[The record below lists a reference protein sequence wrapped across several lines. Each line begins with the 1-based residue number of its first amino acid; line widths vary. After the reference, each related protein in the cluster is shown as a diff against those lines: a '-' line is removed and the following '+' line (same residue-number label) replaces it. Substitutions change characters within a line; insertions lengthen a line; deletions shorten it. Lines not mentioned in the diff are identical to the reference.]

1 MLGKSVRGLILR
13 MLLKI
18 KQAISVLIGDK
29 EDKMGLEYFKKS
41 EFTCKC
47 GCGETVIDDELL
59 YMLNKAR
66 EFAKIPFIIS
76 SGYRCE
82 NHPESKKNPTSS
94 HIKGLAVD
102 IKCEDSTTRAI
113 MMDAL
118 VYAEFERYGLHKSFI
133 HVDIDY
139 NSKPS
144 PVIWL
149 Y

>member
-1 MLGKSVRGLILR
+1 MKLNH
-13 MLLKI
+13 
-18 KQAISVLIGDK
+18 
-29 EDKMGLEYFKKS
+29 FKNS

-66 EFAKIPFIIS
+66 EFAKIPFVIS

-102 IKCEDSTTRAI
+102 IKCEDSNTRAI

-139 NSKPS
+139 NNKPS

>member
-1 MLGKSVRGLILR
+1 MQIQMELILSLFA
-13 MLLKI
+13 LLRN
-18 KQAISVLIGDK
+18 LFY
-29 EDKMGLEYFKKS
+29 KMTLKHFKRS

-47 GCGETVIDDELL
+47 GCGETVISDELL
-59 YMLNKAR
+59 QSLDKAR
-66 EFAKIPFIIS
+66 EFAKIPFVIS
-76 SGYRCE
+76 SGYRCK

-102 IKCEDSTTRAI
+102 IKCEGSNTRAI

-118 VYAEFERYGLHKSFI
+118 VFADFERFGLHESFI
-133 HVDIDY
+133 HVDIDVY
-139 NSKPS
+139 DKPS

>member
-1 MLGKSVRGLILR
+1 MK
-13 MLLKI
+13 LK
-18 KQAISVLIGDK
+18 
-29 EDKMGLEYFKKS
+29 YFKKS

-47 GCGETVIDDELL
+47 GCGETVISDELL
-59 YMLNKAR
+59 WMLEKAR
-66 EFAKIPFIIS
+66 GFAKIPFVIS

-82 NHPESKKNPTSS
+82 NHSESKKNPTSS
-94 HIKGLAVD
+94 HIRGLAVD
-102 IKCEDSTTRAI
+102 IKCENSNTRAR

-139 NSKPS
+139 TRKPS

>member
-1 MLGKSVRGLILR
+1 MQTQMGLILSLFA
-13 MLLKI
+13 LLRN
-18 KQAISVLIGDK
+18 LLY
-29 EDKMGLEYFKKS
+29 KMTLKHFKRS

-47 GCGETVIDDELL
+47 GCGETVISDELL
-59 YMLNKAR
+59 QSLDKAR
-66 EFAKIPFIIS
+66 EFAKIPFVIS
-76 SGYRCE
+76 SGYRCK

-102 IKCEDSTTRAI
+102 IKCEGSNTRAI

-118 VYAEFERYGLHKSFI
+118 VFADFERFGLHESFI
-133 HVDIDY
+133 HVDIDVY
-139 NSKPS
+139 DKPS

>member
-1 MLGKSVRGLILR
+1 MKVFLKILLN
-13 MLLKI
+13 LLK
-18 KQAISVLIGDK
+18 KK
-29 EDKMGLEYFKKS
+29 NKMTLKHFKRS

-47 GCGETVIDDELL
+47 GCGETVISDELL
-59 YMLNKAR
+59 QYLDKAR
-66 EFAKIPFIIS
+66 EFAKIPFVIS
-76 SGYRCE
+76 SGYRCK

-102 IKCEDSTTRAI
+102 IKCEGSNTRAI

-118 VYAEFERYGLHKSFI
+118 VFADFERFGLHESFI
-133 HVDIDY
+133 HVDIDVY
-139 NSKPS
+139 DKPS

>member
-1 MLGKSVRGLILR
+1 MRLWKA
-13 MLLKI
+13 LKNQNNM
-18 KQAISVLIGDK
+18 KAK
-29 EDKMGLEYFKKS
+29 HFKNS

-47 GCGETVIDDELL
+47 GCGETVISDDLL
-59 YMLNKAR
+59 LMLDRAR
-66 EFAKIPFIIS
+66 EFAKIPFKIN
-76 SGYRCE
+76 SGYRCK

-102 IKCEDSTTRAI
+102 IECKDSSTRAI

-118 VYAEFERYGLHKSFI
+118 VYAEFERFGLHKSFI
-133 HVDIDY
+133 HVDIDVVD
-139 NSKPS
+139 KVS

>member
-1 MLGKSVRGLILR
+1 MQIQMPLILSLFA
-13 MLLKI
+13 LLRN
-18 KQAISVLIGDK
+18 LLY
-29 EDKMGLEYFKKS
+29 KMTLKHFKRS

-47 GCGETVIDDELL
+47 GCGETVISDELL
-59 YMLNKAR
+59 QSLDKAR
-66 EFAKIPFIIS
+66 EFAKIPFVIS
-76 SGYRCE
+76 SGYRCK

-102 IKCEDSTTRAI
+102 IKCEGSSARAI

-118 VYAEFERYGLHKSFI
+118 VFADFKRFGLHESFI
-133 HVDIDY
+133 HVDIDVY
-139 NSKPS
+139 DKPS

>member
-1 MLGKSVRGLILR
+1 MIKN
-13 MLLKI
+13 KI
-18 KQAISVLIGDK
+18 KLK
-29 EDKMGLEYFKKS
+29 YFKKS

-47 GCGETVIDDELL
+47 GCGKNIINDDLL
-59 YMLNKAR
+59 FQLDRAR
-66 EFAKIPFIIS
+66 GFAGIPFKIS

-94 HIKGLAVD
+94 HITGLAAD
-102 IKCEDSTTRAI
+102 IECKDSNTRAI

-139 NSKPS
+139 TRKPS
-144 PVIWL
+144 PAIWL

>member
-1 MLGKSVRGLILR
+1 MT
-13 MLLKI
+13 LK
-18 KQAISVLIGDK
+18 
-29 EDKMGLEYFKKS
+29 YFKRK

-47 GCGETVIDDELL
+47 GCNHNNINSELL
-59 YMLNKAR
+59 EMLDEAR
-66 EFAKIPFIIS
+66 KMAKLPFVIS

-102 IKCEDSTTRAI
+102 IKCSDSKSRAI
-113 MMDAL
+113 ILDAL
-118 VYAEFERYGLHKSFI
+118 GFVGFKRFGLHDSFI
-133 HVDIDY
+133 HADIDE
-139 NSKPS
+139 SKAN

>member
-1 MLGKSVRGLILR
+1 MKNK
-13 MLLKI
+13 MTLKH
-18 KQAISVLIGDK
+18 
-29 EDKMGLEYFKKS
+29 FKRS

-47 GCGETVIDDELL
+47 GCGQTVISDELL
-59 YMLNKAR
+59 YCLDKAR
-66 EFAKIPFIIS
+66 EFAKIPFVIS

-102 IKCEDSTTRAI
+102 IECKDSNSRAI

-118 VYAEFERYGLHKSFI
+118 VFAEFERFGLHKSFI
-133 HVDIDY
+133 HVDIDLY
-139 NSKPS
+139 DKPS

>member
-1 MLGKSVRGLILR
+1 MS
-13 MLLKI
+13 
-18 KQAISVLIGDK
+18 
-29 EDKMGLEYFKKS
+29 YFKNK

-47 GCGETVIDDELL
+47 GCNKTIISDELIA
-59 YMLNKAR
+59 MLNKAR
-66 EFAKIPFIIS
+66 KFAKIPFVIS

-82 NHPESKKNPTSS
+82 KHIESIRNPKSS

-102 IKCEDSTTRAI
+102 IKCKDSYNRAI
-113 MMDAL
+113 IMDAL
-118 VYAEFERYGLHKSFI
+118 VYADFERYGLHKSFI

-139 NSKPS
+139 TEKPS

>member
-1 MLGKSVRGLILR
+1 MNLKCILMR
-13 MLLKI
+13 LWKTLKNQNNM
-18 KQAISVLIGDK
+18 KVK
-29 EDKMGLEYFKKS
+29 HFKKS

-47 GCGETVIDDELL
+47 GCGETVISDDLL
-59 YMLNKAR
+59 YMLDKAR
-66 EFAKIPFIIS
+66 EFAKKPFKIN
-76 SGYRCE
+76 SGYRCK

-102 IKCEDSTTRAI
+102 IECKDSNTRAI

-118 VYAEFERYGLHKSFI
+118 VYADFERFGLHKSFI
-133 HVDIDY
+133 HVDIDVVD
-139 NSKPS
+139 KVS

>member
-1 MLGKSVRGLILR
+1 MQIQMRLILSLFA
-13 MLLKI
+13 LLCN
-18 KQAISVLIGDK
+18 LLY
-29 EDKMGLEYFKKS
+29 KMTLKHFKRS

-47 GCGETVIDDELL
+47 GCGETVISDELL
-59 YMLNKAR
+59 QSLDKAR
-66 EFAKIPFIIS
+66 EFAKIPFVIS
-76 SGYRCE
+76 SGYRCK

-102 IKCEDSTTRAI
+102 IKCEGSNTRAV

-118 VYAEFERYGLHKSFI
+118 VFADFERFGLHESFI
-133 HVDIDY
+133 HVDIDVY
-139 NSKPS
+139 DKPS

>member
-1 MLGKSVRGLILR
+1 MR
-13 MLLKI
+13 LLKI
-18 KQAISVLIGDK
+18 LKNKDK
-29 EDKMGLEYFKKS
+29 VNLKYFKKS

-47 GCGETVIDDELL
+47 GCGETVISDDLL
-59 YMLNKAR
+59 YSLDEAR
-66 EFAKIPFIIS
+66 EFAKLPFVIS

-102 IKCEDSTTRAI
+102 IKCTDSKTRAI
-113 MMDAL
+113 IMDAL
-118 VYAEFERYGLHKSFI
+118 GYVGFRRFGIAKSFI
-133 HVDIDY
+133 HVDID
-139 NSKPS
+139 NEKSN

>member
-1 MLGKSVRGLILR
+1 MNLKCILMR
-13 MLLKI
+13 LWKTLKNQNNMKI
-18 KQAISVLIGDK
+18 KH
-29 EDKMGLEYFKKS
+29 FKKS

-47 GCGETVIDDELL
+47 GCGETVISDDLL
-59 YMLNKAR
+59 YMLDKAR
-66 EFAKIPFIIS
+66 EFAKKPFKIN
-76 SGYRCE
+76 SGYRCK

-102 IKCEDSTTRAI
+102 IECKDSNTRAI

-118 VYAEFERYGLHKSFI
+118 VYADFERFGLHKSFI
-133 HVDIDY
+133 HVDIDVVD
-139 NSKPS
+139 KVS

>member
-1 MLGKSVRGLILR
+1 ME
-13 MLLKI
+13 LK
-18 KQAISVLIGDK
+18 
-29 EDKMGLEYFKKS
+29 YFKRS

-47 GCGETVIDDELL
+47 GCGETVISDELL
-59 YMLNKAR
+59 QSLDKAR
-66 EFAKIPFIIS
+66 EFAKIPFVIS
-76 SGYRCE
+76 SGYRCK

-102 IKCEDSTTRAI
+102 IKCEGSNTRAV

-118 VYAEFERYGLHKSFI
+118 VFADFERFGLHESFI
-133 HVDIDY
+133 HVDIDVFD
-139 NSKPS
+139 KPS

>member
-1 MLGKSVRGLILR
+1 MRLWKT
-13 MLLKI
+13 LKNQNNM
-18 KQAISVLIGDK
+18 KLK
-29 EDKMGLEYFKKS
+29 HFKKS

-47 GCGETVIDDELL
+47 GCGETVISDDLL
-59 YMLNKAR
+59 YMLDKAR
-66 EFAKIPFIIS
+66 EFAKKPFKIN
-76 SGYRCE
+76 SGYRCK

-102 IKCEDSTTRAI
+102 IECKDSNTRAI

-118 VYAEFERYGLHKSFI
+118 VYADFERFGLHKSFI
-133 HVDIDY
+133 HVDIDVVD
-139 NSKPS
+139 KVS

>member
-1 MLGKSVRGLILR
+1 MRIQMQLILNLFA
-13 MLLKI
+13 LLRN
-18 KQAISVLIGDK
+18 LFY
-29 EDKMGLEYFKKS
+29 KMTLKHFKRS

-47 GCGETVIDDELL
+47 GCGETVISDELL
-59 YMLNKAR
+59 QSLDKAR
-66 EFAKIPFIIS
+66 EFAKIPFVIS
-76 SGYRCE
+76 SGYRCK

-102 IKCEDSTTRAI
+102 IKCEGSNTRAI

-118 VYAEFERYGLHKSFI
+118 VFADFERFGLHESFI
-133 HVDIDY
+133 HVDIDVY
-139 NSKPS
+139 DKPS

>member
-1 MLGKSVRGLILR
+1 MNFVVILMR
-13 MLLKI
+13 LLKI
-18 KQAISVLIGDK
+18 LKNQN
-29 EDKMGLEYFKKS
+29 KMKLKHFKRS

-47 GCGETVIDDELL
+47 GCGETVINDELL
-59 YMLNKAR
+59 YMLDRAR
-66 EFAKIPFIIS
+66 SFAKIPFVIS

-102 IKCEDSTTRAI
+102 IECKNSNTRAI

-118 VYAEFERYGLHKSFI
+118 VYAEFERFGLHKSFI
-133 HVDIDY
+133 HVDIDVVD
-139 NSKPS
+139 KVS

>member
-1 MLGKSVRGLILR
+1 MQIQMQLILNLFA
-13 MLLKI
+13 LLRN
-18 KQAISVLIGDK
+18 LFY
-29 EDKMGLEYFKKS
+29 KMTLKHFKRS

-47 GCGETVIDDELL
+47 GCGETVISDELL
-59 YMLNKAR
+59 ESLDKAR
-66 EFAKIPFIIS
+66 EFAKIPFVIS
-76 SGYRCE
+76 SGYRCK

-102 IKCEDSTTRAI
+102 IKCEGSNTRAI

-118 VYAEFERYGLHKSFI
+118 VFADFERFGLHESFI
-133 HVDIDY
+133 HVDIDVY
-139 NSKPS
+139 DKPS

>member
-1 MLGKSVRGLILR
+1 MQIQMPLILSLFA
-13 MLLKI
+13 LLRN
-18 KQAISVLIGDK
+18 LLY
-29 EDKMGLEYFKKS
+29 KMTLKHFKRS

-47 GCGETVIDDELL
+47 GCGETVISDELL
-59 YMLNKAR
+59 QSLDKAR
-66 EFAKIPFIIS
+66 EFAKIPFVIS
-76 SGYRCE
+76 SGYRCK

-102 IKCEDSTTRAI
+102 IKCEGSSTRAI

-118 VYAEFERYGLHKSFI
+118 VFADFERFGLHESFI
-133 HVDIDY
+133 HVDIDVY
-139 NSKPS
+139 DKPS